1 MKQLNNIRH
10 YRVSKGYS
18 QKYVATRLK
27 KSQPLLSKI
36 ENGITHISDEAI
48 EQLSKILEVSKEQLY
63 NINNS
68 NTDEES
74 FNKKISFDAEK
85 ELPDVNN
92 MAITLIDQLHQ
103 NKKLLHKVALNQ
115 EQLYQQLHALLSA
128 LTTKN

>member
-36 ENGITHISDEAI
+36 ENGITHISDEVI
-48 EQLSKILEVSKEQLY
+48 DQLSKILEVSKEKLY
-63 NINNS
+63 HAENS
-68 NTDEES
+68 IPDKES
-74 FNKKISFDAEK
+74 FNNKIFFNAEK

-92 MAITLIDQLHQ
+92 MAITLINQLHQ

-115 EQLYQQLHALLSA
+115 EQLHQQLYALLSA